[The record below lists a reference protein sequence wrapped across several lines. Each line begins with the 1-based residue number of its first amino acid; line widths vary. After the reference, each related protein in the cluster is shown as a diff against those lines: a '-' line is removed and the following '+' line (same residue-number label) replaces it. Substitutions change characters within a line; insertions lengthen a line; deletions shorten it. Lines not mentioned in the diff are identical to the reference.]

1 MVMQICPLFLLILC
15 VMVIDLLEVKPT
27 LPSWDEP
34 HVAIAFNPF
43 YTLLGSVC

>member
-15 VMVIDLLEVKPT
+15 VMVIDLLEVKAT

-34 HVAIAFNPF
+34 HVAIASNPF
-43 YTLLGSVC
+43 YTLQGSVC